1 MCYDITDKGV
11 SHYANPADY
20 EQDFSVSLMNGSHTG
35 TLASV
40 ASTSNVTLQVGE
52 DLTSAEAL
60 GRWLLIT
67 SGSGINQAQQIKT
80 YTVATRVAVLDQV
93 FATTP
98 VTADGYMVVTQLKDL
113 RYKHPKLY
121 DKYDHPGSPGEPTVY
136 TSLKNNDV
144 GWLALYPVPDATY
157 GLRRRYYADL
167 RLLDTDTATG
177 VTIYETILRRWAGLF
192 EQGVY
197 VWKLGE
203 DDDRFSSESQI
214 YYTMLQA
221 TAAIDL
227 DGPANAAG
235 LPVTASTKAT

>member
-1 MCYDITDKGV
+1 
-11 SHYANPADY
+11 
-20 EQDFSVSLMNGSHTG
+20 
-35 TLASV
+35 
-40 ASTSNVTLQVGE
+40 
-52 DLTSAEAL
+52 
-60 GRWLLIT
+60 
-67 SGSGINQAQQIKT
+67 
-80 YTVATRVAVLDQV
+80 
-93 FATTP
+93 
-98 VTADGYMVVTQLKDL
+98 
-113 RYKHPKLY
+113 
-121 DKYDHPGSPGEPTVY
+121 
-136 TSLKNNDV
+136 
-144 GWLALYPVPDATY
+144 
-157 GLRRRYYADL
+157 
-167 RLLDTDTATG
+167 LDTDTATG